1 MSEAERPAGPIGPL
15 SGVKVLDLTSYLAG
29 PYGCTLLADLGA
41 EVIKIE
47 APAGDMI
54 RNFPSTLENE
64 SRVFLGTNRNKL
76 GMVLDLKKPEAR
88 AILDRLVAEA
98 DVIAHNFRPSVPDRL
113 GIGYERLKGI
123 NPRLIYVSL
132 TGFGQTGPMADN
144 AGFDQ
149 VLQTMTGICTFQG
162 SRDAPQVVLGSI
174 VDYYT
179 SSLLA
184 YGVSSALYHRERT
197 GEGQFVGLSLLRTA
211 LAMQAG
217 RFVWAEGE
225 GREAARDLR
234 SGGLTGI
241 HPTKEGHIYISAHS
255 PHFWEALCEL
265 IGMEDLARDPRYDTM
280 RKRAQHAAEI
290 LPRMREL
297 LLAHTADEW
306 EEIFGQ
312 RVPCSKAHPIEDM
325 FDHPQVLDQGLVATM
340 EHPVVGSYRG
350 LGKPIEFGTT
360 PGPAQF
366 GAPTFG
372 QHTDEVLARL
382 GYSEEEIGRLR
393 ADGAIR

>member
-1 MSEAERPAGPIGPL
+1 
-15 SGVKVLDLTSYLAG
+15 
-29 PYGCTLLADLGA
+29 
-41 EVIKIE
+41 
-47 APAGDMI
+47 
-54 RNFPSTLENE
+54 
-64 SRVFLGTNRNKL
+64 
-76 GMVLDLKKPEAR
+76 
-88 AILDRLVAEA
+88 
-98 DVIAHNFRPSVPDRL
+98 
-113 GIGYERLKGI
+113 
-123 NPRLIYVSL
+123 
-132 TGFGQTGPMADN
+132 MADN

-149 VLQTMTGICTFQG
+149 VLQTMTGICNFQG
-162 SRDAPQVVLGSI
+162 RDDAPQVVLGSI

-184 YGVSSALYHRERT
+184 YGVSAALFHRERT

-225 GREAARDLR
+225 GRDAARDLR

-241 HPTKEGHIYISAHS
+241 HPTKDGHIYISAHS

-265 IGMEDLARDPRYDTM
+265 IGMPDLARHPRYDSM
-280 RKRAQHAAEI
+280 RKRAEHAKEI

-306 EEIFGQ
+306 EVIFGQ

-325 FDHPQVLDQGLVATM
+325 FDHPQVLDQKLVATM

-366 GAPTFG
+366 GAPTMG
-372 QHTDEVLARL
+372 QHTDQVLARY
-382 GYSEEEIGRLR
+382 GYSEEEIARMR
-393 ADGAIR
+393 ADGAIL

>member
-1 MSEAERPAGPIGPL
+1 MAGQDAKGPVGPL
-15 SGVKVLDLTSYLAG
+15 TGVKVLDLTSYLAG

-54 RNFPSTLENE
+54 RNFPSTIPNE

-76 GMVLDLKKPEAR
+76 GVVLDLKKKEAR
-88 AILDRLVAEA
+88 DALDRMVADA

-113 GIGYERLKGI
+113 GIGYERLKAI

-162 SRDAPQVVLGSI
+162 REGEPQVVLGSI

-184 YGVSSALYHRERT
+184 YGVSAALYHRERT

-241 HPTKEGHIYISAHS
+241 HPTKDGHIYISAHS

-265 IGMEDLARDPRYDTM
+265 IGMPDLAKHPRYDTM
-280 RKRAQHAAEI
+280 RKRAEHAAEI

-297 LLAHTADEW
+297 LMARTADEW
-306 EEIFGQ
+306 EVVFGQ

-325 FDHPQVLDQGLVATM
+325 FDHPQVLDQKLVATM
-340 EHPVVGSYRG
+340 EHPAIGSYRG
-350 LGKPIEFGTT
+350 LGKPIEFGAT
-360 PGPAQF
+360 PGPDQF
-366 GAPTFG
+366 GAPTMG
-372 QHTDEVLARL
+372 QHTDAILARY
-382 GYSEEEIGRLR
+382 GYSEDEIARMR
-393 ADGAIR
+393 ADGAII

>member
-1 MSEAERPAGPIGPL
+1 MAGADGKGPVGPL
-15 SGVKVLDLTSYLAG
+15 TGVKVLDLTSYLAG

-54 RNFPSTLENE
+54 RHFPSTIPNE

-76 GMVLDLKKPEAR
+76 GVVLDLKKAEAR
-88 AILDRLVAEA
+88 EALDRMVADA

-162 SRDAPQVVLGSI
+162 RAGEPQVVLGSI

-184 YGVSSALYHRERT
+184 YGVSAALYHRERT

-217 RFVWAEGE
+217 RFVWTEGE
-225 GREAARDLR
+225 GPEAARDLR

-241 HPTKEGHIYISAHS
+241 HPTKDGHIYISAHS

-265 IGMEDLARDPRYDTM
+265 IGMPDLARHPRYDTM
-280 RKRAQHAAEI
+280 RKRAEHAAEI

-297 LLAHTADEW
+297 LMARTADEW
-306 EEIFGQ
+306 EVVFGQ

-325 FDHPQVLDQGLVATM
+325 FDHPQVLDQKLVATM
-340 EHPVVGSYRG
+340 EHPAVGSYRG
-350 LGKPIEFGTT
+350 FGKPVEFSAT
-360 PGPAQF
+360 PGPDQF
-366 GAPTFG
+366 GAPGMG
-372 QHTDEVLARL
+372 QHTDAVLARY
-382 GYSEEEIGRLR
+382 GYSEDEIARMR
-393 ADGAIR
+393 AAGAII

>member
-1 MSEAERPAGPIGPL
+1 MSMAETTAAPVGPL
-15 SGVKVLDLTSYLAG
+15 SGIKVLDLTSYLAG

-47 APAGDMI
+47 SPAGDMI

-76 GMVLDLKKPEAR
+76 GVVLDLKKPEAR
-88 AILDRLVAEA
+88 AALDRMVADA
-98 DVIAHNFRPSVPDRL
+98 DVIAHNFRPSVPERL
-113 GIGYERLKGI
+113 GIGYDRLKTI

-149 VLQTMTGICTFQG
+149 VLQTMTGICNFQG
-162 SRDAPQVVLGSI
+162 RADAPQVVLGSI

-184 YGVSSALYHRERT
+184 YGVSAALFHRERT

-225 GREAARDLR
+225 DRNAARDLR

-241 HPTKEGHIYISAHS
+241 HPTKDGHIYISAHS
-255 PHFWEALCEL
+255 AHFWEALCEL
-265 IGMEDLARDPRYDTM
+265 IGMPDLARHPRYDNM
-280 RKRAQHAAEI
+280 RKRAEHAPEI

-297 LLAHTADEW
+297 LQAHTADEW
-306 EEIFGQ
+306 EVIFGQ

-325 FDHPQVLDQGLVATM
+325 FDHPQVLDQDLVATM

-350 LGKPIEFGTT
+350 LGKPVEFSAT

-372 QHTDEVLARL
+372 QHTDEVLGRY
-382 GYSEEEIGRLR
+382 GYSAEEIAKMR
-393 ADGAIR
+393 ADGAVI